1 MKNNICITILVL
13 ALICIMGFPV
23 AQTAAQTQAPSPELV
38 DLLTKGLK
46 VTPEQATGGA
56 GSLFQL
62 AKTRLKPEEFSQ
74 VAAVV
79 PGMNGFLKAVPKPSG
94 ASALGSLASSLPS
107 SAASLTSVA
116 GAFKSLG
123 LSPDMV
129 SKFVPVLTQFVQS
142 KGGTKLASLLTGAL
156 K

>member
-1 MKNNICITILVL
+1 MKKNICIAILVF
-13 ALICIMGFPV
+13 ALICIMVFPV
-23 AQTAAQTQAPSPELV
+23 VQSLAQTQAPSPELV

-62 AKTRLKPEEFSQ
+62 AKTRLKPEEFGQ

-79 PGMNGFLKAVPKPSG
+79 PGMNGFLKAVPKQSSG
-94 ASALGSLASSLPS
+94 SMLGSLASNLPG
-107 SAASLTSVA
+107 SAASLASVA
-116 GAFKSLG
+116 GAFNSLG